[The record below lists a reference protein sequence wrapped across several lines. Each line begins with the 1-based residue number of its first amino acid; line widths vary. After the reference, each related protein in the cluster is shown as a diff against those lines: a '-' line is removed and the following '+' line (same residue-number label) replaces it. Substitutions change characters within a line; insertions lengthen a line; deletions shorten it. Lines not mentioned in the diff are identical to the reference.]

1 MSNNNLKNPYTG
13 LKCNYVYDYCNQET
27 CNCKKSSEFERVHN
41 PYHDWINYSIIKPPV
56 GIEVLAQSDDWVS
69 EDYNKKGI
77 RIGFQNEN
85 DEGEFVSAKYDN
97 SGDTY
102 ENCEEHKP
110 AKWKF
115 N

>member
-1 MSNNNLKNPYTG
+1 MAQIYDNISTQFTEG
-13 LKCNYVYDYCNQET
+13 LK
-27 CNCKKSSEFERVHN
+27 
-41 PYHDWINYSIIKPPV
+41 SIISNTQVKRVDFCV
-56 GIEVLAQSDDWVS
+56 GYFNLRGWGLILNEVDALDGDFV
-69 EDYNKKGI
+69 Y
-77 RIGFQNEN
+77 EN